1 MKYQTTLLKY
11 FCAAKGAIYYVAI
24 AMVIFSCVKIS
35 CFHAKAQL
43 VFQWKSAGLLSRTS
57 QVQTLAGPTLMVFK

>member
-11 FCAAKGAIYYVAI
+11 FCAAKGAIYYMAI

-43 VFQWKSAGLLSRTS
+43 VFQ
-57 QVQTLAGPTLMVFK
+57 